1 MTLHPKLQSFL
12 DGINQG
18 GGKKLEELSLE
29 ELRDAAERRSLLAG
43 DRVEVLQVRNHIV
56 ENKLSVREYVPSRAE
71 NLPVFLYFHPGG
83 FVRGSIETSDPTCR
97 LLCNR
102 LNARIF
108 SVEYRLAPEDPY
120 PAAVDDAKLAL
131 QWIIND
137 IEKPERVVIGGESS
151 GANLAAIL
159 AHFARDNKIHLAQQI
174 LIYPPVDYTLS
185 KSSMEEFKTGYLL
198 TKGVIE
204 FYAKKYLP
212 KDVDPKDPGISQ
224 LCSPDCKHRAP
235 ALLISAEYDPLRDE
249 VEAYALKLKEHGVPT
264 TMRRFERMI
273 HGFFSM
279 IVLVGDDALRFV
291 ADHFLRS

>member
-1 MTLHPKLQSFL
+1 
-12 DGINQG
+12 
-18 GGKKLEELSLE
+18 
-29 ELRDAAERRSLLAG
+29 
-43 DRVEVLQVRNHIV
+43 
-56 ENKLSVREYVPSRAE
+56 
-71 NLPVFLYFHPGG
+71 
-83 FVRGSIETSDPTCR
+83 
-97 LLCNR
+97 
-102 LNARIF
+102 
-108 SVEYRLAPEDPY
+108 VEYRLAPEDPY

-174 LIYPPVDYTLS
+174 LIFPPVDYTLS

-212 KDVDPKDPGISQ
+212 KDVDPKDPEISP
-224 LCSPDCKHRAP
+224 LYSPDFKHLAP

-264 TMRRFERMI
+264 TMRRFEGMI

-279 IVLVGDDALRFV
+279 IDLVGDDALRFV